1 MTHATNNKCLSVLI
15 VDDSEVAR
23 MLLRDILE
31 AGGYAMV
38 AEAAD
43 GVEAVEKYAEL
54 RPDVTIMDVQMPN
67 KDGIEA
73 TRDILTMDRNA
84 TVLMCSSIDA
94 EGLLMAASEAG
105 ASGVVFKPF
114 VADMVYAAIA
124 SACTSK
130 Q

>member
-1 MTHATNNKCLSVLI
+1 
-15 VDDSEVAR
+15 
-23 MLLRDILE
+23 
-31 AGGYAMV
+31 
-38 AEAAD
+38 
-43 GVEAVEKYAEL
+43 
-54 RPDVTIMDVQMPN
+54 MDVQMPGR
-67 KDGIEA
+67 DGVGA

-84 TVLMCSSIDA
+84 RVLMCSSIDA